1 MRKLLLGSVV
11 AVALLT
17 GCGDD
22 KKESTQA
29 NQATPEIKKE
39 ETSFGPPME
48 IRLSPKELE
57 NFIIEFG
64 FKKISYTDLGSFYMV
79 EFEMV

>member
-22 KKESTQA
+22 KKESSQASTQD
-29 NQATPEIKKE
+29 IKAE
-39 ETSFGPPME
+39 
-48 IRLSPKELE
+48 
-57 NFIIEFG
+57 
-64 FKKISYTDLGSFYMV
+64 
-79 EFEMV
+79 